1 MVMGFPSP
9 SVGLFVPLPPI
20 GASGSSRSCVPSRI
34 EFLSTPPIIITGA
47 STGMGK
53 AVALQLASAG
63 HPLILL
69 VRDGP
74 KGRDAHAEIVQRS
87 GNRAI
92 EIEHADLASQAEI
105 RAAAHRITER
115 HPAIA
120 GFISN
125 AGAQFYDRELS
136 PDGIELTFAIN
147 HLAPFLLTHLFYN
160 GLKTY
165 GAGGDGPARIVVTAS
180 SLQFPFDLEDYNRD
194 TAFEAFGV
202 YGQSKLANVQFTLA
216 LARRLEGTGMTVNCL
231 APGIVRTELFRRA
244 KARAKLLVQLMQPF
258 MISPE
263 RAARKIVRLASAP
276 ELAESNGRYFVGKR
290 PRRANAAAYDEA
302 AQEQL
307 WTLSERLTN
316 VLAD

>member
-1 MVMGFPSP
+1 MP
-9 SVGLFVPLPPI
+9 
-20 GASGSSRSCVPSRI
+20 
-34 EFLSTPPIIITGA
+34 TPPIVITGA

-53 AVALQLASAG
+53 AAALQLANAG

-92 EIEHADLASQAEI
+92 EIEHADLASQTEI

-136 PDGIELTFAIN
+136 SDGIELTFAIN
-147 HLAPFLLTHLFYN
+147 HLAPFLLTHLFYDA
-160 GLKTY
+160 LKTY
-165 GAGGDGPARIVVTAS
+165 GAGADAPARVVVTAS
-180 SLQFPFDLEDYNRD
+180 SLQVPFDLTDYNRD
-194 TAFEAFGV
+194 VAFNPFGV
-202 YGQSKLANVQFTLA
+202 YGQTKFANVQFTLA
-216 LARRLEGTGMTVNCL
+216 LARRLEGLGITVNCL

-244 KARAKLLVQLMQPF
+244 KSRGKLLLRLLTPF

-263 RAARKIVRLASAP
+263 RAARKIVRLATAP
-276 ELAESNGRYFVGKR
+276 QLAQANGLYFVGKR
-290 PRRANAAAYDEA
+290 SKTANAAAYDET

-307 WTLSERLTN
+307 WALSERLTN
-316 VLAD
+316 VAG

>member
-1 MVMGFPSP
+1 
-9 SVGLFVPLPPI
+9 
-20 GASGSSRSCVPSRI
+20 
-34 EFLSTPPIIITGA
+34 
-47 STGMGK
+47 MGK
-53 AVALQLASAG
+53 AAALQLANSG

-69 VRDGP
+69 LRDGP

-92 EIEHADLASQAEI
+92 EIEHADLASQTEI

-136 PDGIELTFAIN
+136 PEGIELTFAIN

-160 GLKTY
+160 ALKAY
-165 GAGGDGPARIVVTAS
+165 GASASAPARIVVTAS
-180 SLQFPFDLEDYNRD
+180 SLQVPFDLTDYNRD
-194 TAFEAFGV
+194 AAFDAFGV
-202 YGQSKLANVQFTLA
+202 YGQTKFANVQFTMA
-216 LARRLEGTGMTVNCL
+216 LGRRLEGTGMTANCL

-244 KARAKLLVQLMQPF
+244 KSRGKLLVQLLRPF
-258 MISPE
+258 MVSPE
-263 RAARKIVRLASAP
+263 KAARKIVRLATAP
-276 ELAESNGRYFVGKR
+276 ELAQSNGLYFVGKR
-290 PRRANAAAYDEA
+290 SKQANAAVYDET

-307 WTLSERLTN
+307 WALSERLTN
-316 VLAD
+316 VLE